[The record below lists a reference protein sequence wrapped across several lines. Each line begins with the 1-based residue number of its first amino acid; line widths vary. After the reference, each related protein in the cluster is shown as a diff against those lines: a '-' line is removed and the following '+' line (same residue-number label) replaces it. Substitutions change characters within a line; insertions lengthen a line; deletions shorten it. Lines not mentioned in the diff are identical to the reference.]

1 MLLAIAL
8 FPPGTMVI
16 ATGDSAGSHL
26 NPLGFAGIAEL
37 ALAKGWEVELCA
49 WASSI
54 GRSWKDLARRWGGSG
69 RTPAAGARGGRM
81 VIRELDTFRE
91 ELEEI

>member
-1 MLLAIAL
+1 MLLAISL
-8 FPPGTMVI
+8 FPPAVMVI

-37 ALAKGWEVELCA
+37 ALAKGWDVELCA

-54 GRSWKDLARRWGGSG
+54 GRSWKELGRRWGGSG
-69 RTPAAGARGGRM
+69 RSSGTCAGRLI
-81 VIRELDTFRE
+81 IRPLDDFRE